1 MRGRMDT
8 TLPRPSMVAR
18 VIRGTAATG
27 LGIAMLTTGLI
38 VLAIAG
44 AESGG
49 VAFALA
55 LCLAILPVPIYLGL
69 VLWIDRFEP
78 EPIHMI
84 VLTFCWGATIACF
97 VAILLNT
104 IGEVIVAEELGT
116 EAAEVYG
123 ASISAPVVE
132 EAAKGAVLFALF
144 WWKRDEFNGLI
155 DGLVY
160 AGLVGLGF
168 AMTEN
173 VLYYGRGAAE
183 EGITGAVVTFVV
195 RGVMS
200 PFAHPVFTAM
210 TGIGLGLAV
219 ASKSRSFRFAAPL
232 AGLFVAMALHSVWN
246 TAAGAGLFLG
256 AYVLIMVP
264 IFLLLWLVIAIGL
277 RRESRL
283 IATNLRG
290 VLPEPEVVALSSL
303 KARRQ
308 ARKEAARRGGKK
320 AKRAMG
326 DLQQVAAE
334 LAFHREKRASGRLK
348 ETRLAN
354 AQESALLARIAFR
367 RNELAQLAA

>member
-1 MRGRMDT
+1 MPRFMPEA
-8 TLPRPSMVAR
+8 LPRPSLLAR
-18 VIRGTAATG
+18 VFRGVLATG

-44 AESGG
+44 LETGG

-55 LCLAILPVPIYLGL
+55 LCLAILPVPVYLAI

-78 EPIHMI
+78 EPLRMI
-84 VLTFCWGATIACF
+84 VLTFAWGATIACF

-104 IGEVIVAEELGT
+104 IGEVIVAEQLGT

-123 ASISAPVVE
+123 ASFSAPVVE
-132 EAAKGAVLFALF
+132 EIAKAAVLFGIF

-155 DGLVY
+155 DGIVY
-160 AGLVGLGF
+160 AALVGLGF

-183 EGITGAVVTFVV
+183 EGIVGAVVTFVV

-200 PFAHPVFTAM
+200 PFAHPLFTAM

-219 ASKSRSFRFAAPL
+219 GSRSRAFRFAAPL
-232 AGLFVAMALHSVWN
+232 VGLGVAMALHSLWN

-256 AYVLIMVP
+256 VYVLIMVP
-264 IFLLLWLVIAIGL
+264 IFLALWVVILVGL
-277 RRESRL
+277 RREAKV
-283 IATNLRG
+283 IAAQLHG
-290 VLPEPEVVALSSL
+290 LLPEGEVAALSSL
-303 KARRQ
+303 RARRR
-308 ARKEAARRGGKK
+308 ARQLAKQRGGRP
-320 AKRAMG
+320 AKRAMS

-334 LAFHREKRASGRLK
+334 LAFHRQQGR
-348 ETRLAN
+348 RDHLAQ
-354 AQESALLARIAFR
+354 ARESALLARIAVR
-367 RNELAQLAA
+367 RQELATLSR